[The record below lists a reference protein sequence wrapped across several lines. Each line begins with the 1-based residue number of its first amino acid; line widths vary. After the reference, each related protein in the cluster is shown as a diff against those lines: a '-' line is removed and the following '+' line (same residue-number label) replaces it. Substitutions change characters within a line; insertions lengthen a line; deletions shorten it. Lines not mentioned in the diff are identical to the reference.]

1 MATRF
6 MVSLP
11 DPEAAR
17 GSDPALAFTAVSAD
31 GFAEQLQAALR
42 TPTLFERWR
51 QMQPEPDEVNPA
63 LGATDAAATVAG
75 SQRDLRIDLDIR
87 TALSGDIIKQRLR
100 WLAGSGWEL
109 RDVRAG

>member
-11 DPEAAR
+11 NPEAAR
-17 GSDPALAFTAVSAD
+17 GPDPALSFSAVSAE
-31 GFAEQLQAALR
+31 GFAEELQAALR
-42 TPTLFERWR
+42 APALFERWR

-63 LGATDAAATVAG
+63 LGATDADATVAG

-87 TALSGDIIKQRLR
+87 TDLPGDIIKQRLR

-109 RDVRAG
+109 RDVRAA